1 MLSHSMPLCSRS
13 LAVLLLALAG
23 TTTGAQE
30 SERVAPLPPG
40 ELFPAGS
47 YTNMNVQAGG
57 PAEIDLAQYLGK
69 KPFVLYYWIAG
80 NTRSEEMFLE
90 LQQLVTEIGP
100 EKLSLVGAAVP
111 RPGVEVDKIAARMK
125 QLGIGVPVLEDT
137 EFRIGQRLRVSS
149 VPNISVIDRE
159 GRLRLTNGA
168 SLRQVLGYELDVAEA
183 IRRTAATG
191 KLLTHGYLAKYFP
204 VRELEGERCP
214 DFKAPQ
220 IKDSVEQRLYGLLDD
235 SKVNVLIFWSIDC
248 PHCRKSLPEIN
259 SWLQDNPDGVN
270 VVSCASVRDDAAKTK
285 TKEFCKLN
293 GFEFPTLVDVNS
305 QVGDLYKVTTTPTI
319 VIIGPDGVV
328 DSTIISG
335 YTDFGRTIEQKKKSL
350 LGS

>member
-1 MLSHSMPLCSRS
+1 MPHCSRL

-23 TTTGAQE
+23 AATTAQDP
-30 SERVAPLPPG
+30 ERLAPVPPG
-40 ELFPAGS
+40 GSFPAGS
-47 YTNMNVQAGG
+47 YNNMNVQAGG

-80 NTRSEEMFLE
+80 NTRSEETFLE
-90 LQQLVTEIGP
+90 LQELVAEIGS
-100 EKLSLVGAAVP
+100 EKLLLVGAAVP
-111 RPGVEVDKIAARMK
+111 RPGVEVDKIATRMQ

-137 EFRIGQRLRVSS
+137 GFQIGQRLRVSA
-149 VPNISVIDRE
+149 VPNITVIDGE

-168 SLRQVLGYELDVAEA
+168 SLRQVLGYELDVAGA
-183 IRRTAATG
+183 IRSTAATG

-220 IKDSVEQRLYGLLDD
+220 IKDSVERRMHGLLDD
-235 SKVNVLIFWSIDC
+235 SKVNVLIFWSVDC
-248 PHCRKSLPEIN
+248 PHCRTSLPEIN
-259 SWLQDNPDGVN
+259 SWLREHPDGVN
-270 VVSCASVRDDAAKTK
+270 VVSCASVLDDAAKTK
-285 TKEFCKLN
+285 TEEFCKLN

-305 QVGDLYKVTTTPTI
+305 QIGDLYKVTTTPTI
-319 VIIGPDGVV
+319 VIIGPDGIV